1 MIFNSLD
8 KSNMEVRMK
17 KGDVLFIILIVSIA
31 VLFFFFRSKRNPG
44 EYAIVT
50 VDGKTEKYSLSENR
64 ILQFENEKGEENT
77 VVIQEHQVYMKEAS
91 CPDQICVRHKAISK
105 NGESIICLPNEVFIE
120 IQSKE
125 QKETDN

>member
-8 KSNMEVRMK
+8 KNNMEIRVK
-17 KGDVLFIILIVSIA
+17 KGDILFIILTLVIA
-31 VLFFFFRSKRNPG
+31 VLLLFFISKRMPG

-50 VDGKTEKYSLSENR
+50 VDGKTEKYSLNNNCVLKFRNNNGKENV
-64 ILQFENEKGEENT
+64 
-77 VVIQEHQVYMKEAS
+77 VVIQEHQVYMQEAS

-105 NGESIICLPNEVFIE
+105 NGETIICLPNGLFVE

-125 QKETDN
+125 EKETDN